1 MSDWLEERRLGQA
14 LRATQHPRA
23 VPAVLGR
30 AETLDPTYVTEA
42 MPPTGKSRMSRS
54 LEALLLPLSLAGLI
68 GAWHFAVLIFQVPS
82 YIVPSPAETAVAL
95 GRIFTSGLLW
105 ENFGITLL
113 EAFTGFGI
121 GFCAALVMAI
131 AITEIRLF
139 EKTVYPY
146 VAALQSMPKV
156 ALAPLIVLWF
166 GFGIESKIVM
176 SALLCFFPMLVNFVG
191 GFRAADEMRIRLM
204 RVLDASTWQIIRH
217 VRLPS
222 ALPFVLAGVELG
234 AIYAML
240 GAIVAEFVGARHGIG
255 YWLMQMNATMD
266 SAGSV
271 AILALLAAYGICIQA
286 LLRFAR
292 RKLLFWNGAR
302 TVAEE
307 H

>member
-1 MSDWLEERRLGQA
+1 MTDQTIAPSPANAAAPEQLAPRRRSRWLEA
-14 LRATQHPRA
+14 A
-23 VPAVLGR
+23 
-30 AETLDPTYVTEA
+30 
-42 MPPTGKSRMSRS
+42 
-54 LEALLLPLSLAGLI
+54 LLPLSLTVLI
-68 GAWHFAVLIFQVPS
+68 TAWHVAVKVFEVPI

-95 GRIFTSGLLW
+95 GRIFTGGLLW
-105 ENFGITLL
+105 ENFAVTLL
-113 EAFTGFGI
+113 EAFSGFGI
-121 GFCAALVMAI
+121 GFVLALVMAI
-131 AITEIRLF
+131 LITEVRLF
-139 EKTVYPY
+139 EKAVYPY

-166 GFGIESKIVM
+166 GFGIESKITM

-191 GFRAADEMRIRLM
+191 GFRAADEMRIRLL
-204 RVLDASTWQIIRH
+204 RVLDASKWQIIRH

-255 YWLMQMNATMD
+255 FWLMQMNATMD
-266 SAGSV
+266 SAGSF

-302 TVAEE
+302 TTEE

>member
-1 MSDWLEERRLGQA
+1 MTDSPISNDAPLPSARALRRLE
-14 LRATQHPRA
+14 L
-23 VPAVLGR
+23 
-30 AETLDPTYVTEA
+30 
-42 MPPTGKSRMSRS
+42 
-54 LEALLLPLSLAGLI
+54 ALLPVSLGVLI
-68 GAWHFAVLIFQVPS
+68 AAWHFSVQFFQVPS
-82 YIVPSPAETAVAL
+82 YIVPSPAATATAL
-95 GRIFTSGLLW
+95 YRIFAGGLIW

-113 EAFTGFGI
+113 EAFSGFGI
-121 GFCAALVMAI
+121 GFCAAFVMAI
-131 AITEIRLF
+131 AITEVRLF

-166 GFGIESKIVM
+166 GFGIESKITM

-191 GFRAADEMRIRLM
+191 GFRAADEMRIRLL
-204 RVLDASTWQIIRH
+204 RVLDASPWQIIRH

-222 ALPFVLAGVELG
+222 ALPFILAGVELG

-266 SAGSV
+266 SAGSF

-302 TVAEE
+302 TTGEE